1 MQVSAVESVIVTA
14 ACFIDVSSAW
24 KKQSIHENH
33 ENHEQQQRGTKI

>member
-33 ENHEQQQRGTKI
+33 EQQQRGTKI